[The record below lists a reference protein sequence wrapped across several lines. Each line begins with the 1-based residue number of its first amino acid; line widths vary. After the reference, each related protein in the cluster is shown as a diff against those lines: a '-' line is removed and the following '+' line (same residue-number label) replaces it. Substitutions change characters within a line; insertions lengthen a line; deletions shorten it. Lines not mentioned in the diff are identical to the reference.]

1 MRPGRGTCVAAEVLE
16 RACERLVLSVGEV
29 AGEALFDRVGCGGG
43 PARWC
48 CVLVGRTTRIER
60 RSFSEW
66 TREKSTFRGR
76 ERRNNSGYSSEAPAA
91 ASREAA
97 GDGEEP
103 SCIASQ
109 RSCGR
114 AVDGGCAARRK
125 VRSAPPRGPGPE
137 AGSVSRRGIRS
148 DAGFQTRRR
157 PSWSLPRLAISDRPC
172 AVGVRCGP
180 GRAAAGRAARAAG

>member
-1 MRPGRGTCVAAEVLE
+1 MRPGRGTCVAAEVFE

-48 CVLVGRTTRIER
+48 CVLVGRQRGSSEGR
-60 RSFSEW
+60 FRSG
-66 TREKSTFRGR
+66 REKSTFRGR

-114 AVDGGCAARRK
+114 AVDGGCAVRRK
-125 VRSAPPRGPGPE
+125 
-137 AGSVSRRGIRS
+137 
-148 DAGFQTRRR
+148 
-157 PSWSLPRLAISDRPC
+157 
-172 AVGVRCGP
+172 
-180 GRAAAGRAARAAG
+180 

>member
-29 AGEALFDRVGCGGG
+29 AGEALFDRVGFRGG

-66 TREKSTFRGR
+66 TREKSTFRGG

-97 GDGEEP
+97 GDGAEP

-109 RSCGR
+109 RSCG
-114 AVDGGCAARRK
+114 
-125 VRSAPPRGPGPE
+125 
-137 AGSVSRRGIRS
+137 
-148 DAGFQTRRR
+148 
-157 PSWSLPRLAISDRPC
+157 
-172 AVGVRCGP
+172 
-180 GRAAAGRAARAAG
+180 